1 MPGGDATGQLIVGS
15 LRIRFVVEQCR
26 PVTEH
31 PPSGHRELEK
41 RGRVGCAGK
50 PQRSADDRDRMPGAG
65 ARFARNVH
73 LSPEQKLRSGDANYP
88 LANKDNC
95 PCANHTPIRNPAD
108 QGFSAS
114 SHHCID
120 TR

>member
-1 MPGGDATGQLIVGS
+1 MPGGDATGQLIVAPLS
-15 LRIRFVVEQCR
+15 NWLVVEQSR

-31 PPSGHRELEK
+31 PPSGNRELEE
-41 RGRVGCAGK
+41 RGRIGCAGK
-50 PQRSADDRDRMPGAG
+50 PQRSADDRDAMPGAG
-65 ARFARNVH
+65 SRFARIVH

-95 PCANHTPIRNPAD
+95 RCANHALVGNPAD

-120 TR
+120 TG